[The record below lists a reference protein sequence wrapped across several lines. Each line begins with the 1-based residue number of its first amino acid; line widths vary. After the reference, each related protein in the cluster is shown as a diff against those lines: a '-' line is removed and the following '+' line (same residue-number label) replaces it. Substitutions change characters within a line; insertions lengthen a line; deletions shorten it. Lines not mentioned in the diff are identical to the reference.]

1 MRTLLLLSL
10 ILAFLLPTF
19 AYSQSNEANPGNSS
33 GLVCEQ
39 LQVFVRNGCPY
50 CNQAKL
56 FLTDLQQKYPE
67 LQVLESNVETNPAA
81 LAQFVGLNEA
91 RRIRQPG
98 VPTFSF
104 CGEILV
110 GFSSREITGTIIERV
125 LTGEQETIAE
135 GLTTNLPVLGN
146 VNPSVLGLP
155 LFTVIIGLV
164 DGFNPCAMWIL
175 LFLLS
180 LLVHVKQRSRIIMV
194 AGTFVMV
201 SGLVYFAFMAAWFN
215 VFLLIGFSR
224 ALQLLLGAFA
234 VLIGV
239 VHVKD
244 FFLLGRGFSLSI
256 PEGVKPSIY
265 ERARRVVQAE
275 NLGAAMAGVTVIA
288 ILVNFV
294 ELLCTAGLPA
304 LYTQVLTYYPLSMAG
319 YYGYLLLYN
328 LAYIVDDALMVTLA
342 VVTLRHHKLQENQG
356 RWLKLI
362 SGSVILL
369 LGSLL
374 IFAPNLLVF

>member
-1 MRTLLLLSL
+1 MLLLSL